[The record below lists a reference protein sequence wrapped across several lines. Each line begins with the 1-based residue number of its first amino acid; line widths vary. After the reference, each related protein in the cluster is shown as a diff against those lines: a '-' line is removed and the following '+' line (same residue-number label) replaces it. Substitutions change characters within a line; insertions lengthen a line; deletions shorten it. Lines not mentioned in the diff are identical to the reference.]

1 MSERTS
7 KSYTEFLL
15 SLLPPGNIAKSFG
28 SNIVLIFKLIANELS
43 RIDAAACG
51 LIEEADPRTTQ
62 ALFEDWEEFAGL
74 PDPCSPTD
82 LTKEE
87 RRNRLIQ
94 KLTSQGGQSRAFY
107 EQMALDLGYDVSIR
121 QHKPFTCGIS
131 QCIAPSDDVFIAIMP
146 PEHRFVWSVTVHGD
160 RLTWFKCGVSEVG
173 VDPMLKITAAT
184 DLECIFQKLKQSHTH
199 LNFIYEEA

>member
-1 MSERTS
+1 MTGQSAQDY
-7 KSYTEFLL
+7 KKLLL
-15 SLLPPGNIAKSFG
+15 SLLPAGNIAKDED
-28 SNIVLIFKLIANELS
+28 SNNAMLLGLIASELS
-43 RIDAAACG
+43 RIDAAAYD
-51 LIEEADPRTTQ
+51 LIKEADPRTTE
-62 ALFEDWEEFAGL
+62 ALFQEWEDFAGL
-74 PDPCSPTD
+74 PDPCSPAD

-94 KLTSQGGQSRAFY
+94 KLTSEGGQSRAFY
-107 EQMALDLGYDVSIR
+107 EQASADLGYDVTITEYR
-121 QHKPFTCGIS
+121 PFTCGIS